1 MVMPVN
7 EFGNGFH
14 ILDRQI
20 HLLNPEC
27 FCYNQAAVTISIH
40 CSCGKR
46 VRSMKIWLV
55 RHGQTDLNKAKK
67 MQGRSDIPLNETG
80 IAQAEGAA
88 KRAAG
93 VHFDAVYA
101 SPLDRAVTTAAI
113 IAGISKNEVCTD
125 ERIIETD
132 FGKYEQRSYYL
143 LGPAM
148 TLYWA
153 LPEVFPAPRTV
164 ETISSMVERSS
175 SFLRDLEKK
184 SCENVLVSCHG
195 GIIRAL
201 SGYLEG
207 RPNGVLWRPK
217 PHNCEFRVYEKKDE
231 TWKKLQ
237 R

>member
-1 MVMPVN
+1 
-7 EFGNGFH
+7 
-14 ILDRQI
+14 
-20 HLLNPEC
+20 
-27 FCYNQAAVTISIH
+27 
-40 CSCGKR
+40 
-46 VRSMKIWLV
+46 MKIWLV

-88 KRAAG
+88 KKAG
-93 VHFDAVYA
+93 SVHFDAVYA

-132 FGKYEQRSYYL
+132 FGKYEKRSYYL

-153 LPEVFPAPRTV
+153 LPEFFPAPRTV

-175 SFLRDLEKK
+175 SFLKDLEKK
-184 SCENVLVSCHG
+184 DYENVLVSCHG

-207 RPNGVLWRPK
+207 RPNGILWRPK

-237 R
+237 H